1 MRMVRR
7 VAAVSLGLAALL
19 LVAVAFVFAGSPS
32 TLSSGVHIAGIDVEG
47 LSPEAAVRRL
57 EGHEAAL
64 RRVPLA
70 VTVDGQEFR
79 VRPSDLALD
88 VDWRAA
94 VAEAQSKT
102 DGVRPIRGFRRL
114 AAWAFGAD
122 VTPHATVKPAALER
136 VLRPMTRGDVAHR
149 DASIRMAGLRPV
161 VVPEKDGLAL
171 DRKRAQAAIVGR
183 LASLDRTPVT
193 LSATTEEPKVTAAML
208 EPVVERVRT
217 IVSKPVRLVSG
228 EGFIRVSK
236 RQLARLLELPA
247 NGTKTLRIGGPRA
260 DAYFATLAK
269 RINTKSRD
277 AEFIVATEDRVLV
290 KPSVSAR
297 ALDVPRTANRLFAA
311 ALRPAQR
318 TAPMVVGTKQ
328 PERTTSEAKQMGIT
342 SLVGGYTTYY
352 TGDANRVHNVRLVAE
367 LIDRTLI
374 APGTTFSFNATTG
387 ERNEAKGFLEAPV
400 IINGELQTGLGGG
413 VCQVST
419 TVFNSAY
426 EAGLDITE
434 RTNHALYISHYPQGR
449 DATVN
454 YPDTDLKFVNDTKKW
469 LLLRTFVGSS
479 ALTVN
484 LYGAPQHRRVESE
497 VGDLRVVGNPP
508 TTWRKDPTIYRGQRV
523 VAESGSSALAT
534 SVRRRVYSATG
545 NLLYDNTW
553 YSSYRGEKKVI
564 LVGTKPKPEPKPE
577 PKPKAEDEP
586 LPPPAEEPP
595 PPVGDTGPGT

>member
-1 MRMVRR
+1 MVRR
-7 VAAVSLGLAALL
+7 IAAVSLGLGALL
-19 LVAVAFVFAGSPS
+19 LVAVAFVYAGSPN
-32 TLSSGVHIAGIDVEG
+32 TLPSGVHIAGVDVAG

-64 RRVPLA
+64 RRVPLT
-70 VTVDGQEFR
+70 VTVDGQRFR

-94 VAEAQSKT
+94 VADAQSKT

-114 AAWAFGAD
+114 AAWAFGTD
-122 VTPHATVKPAALER
+122 VTPQATVNADALER

-161 VVPEKDGLAL
+161 IVAEKDGLAL
-171 DRKRAQAAIVGR
+171 DRKEAEAAIVGT

-193 LSATTEEPKVTAAML
+193 LSATSEEPKVTADDL
-208 EPVVERVRT
+208 EPVLEKVRVA
-217 IVSKPVRLVSG
+217 VSKPVRLVSG
-228 EGFIRVSK
+228 DGFTRVSK

-269 RINTKSRD
+269 RINTKPQD
-277 AEFIVATEDRVLV
+277 AEFVVATEDRVLV
-290 KPSVSAR
+290 KPSVNAR
-297 ALDVPRTANRLFAA
+297 ALDVPRTAERLFAA
-311 ALRPAQR
+311 ALRPTQR
-318 TAPMVVGTKQ
+318 SAHMVVGTKE
-328 PERTTSEAKQMGIT
+328 PERTTAEARQMGIT
-342 SLVGGYTTYY
+342 GRVGGYTTYY

-387 ERNEAKGFLEAPV
+387 DRNEAKGFLEAPV

-419 TVFNSAY
+419 TVFNAAY
-426 EAGLDITE
+426 EAGLEITE

-479 ALTVN
+479 ALTVS

-497 VGDLRVVGNPP
+497 VGELRVVGNPP
-508 TTWRKDPTIYRGQRV
+508 TTWRKDPTITKGQRV
-523 VAESGSSALAT
+523 VSEAGSSPLAT
-534 SVRRRVYSATG
+534 SVRRRVYSAG
-545 NLLYDNTW
+545 GKLLYDNTW
-553 YSSYRGEKKVI
+553 YSSYRGEKRVI
-564 LVGTKPKPEPKPE
+564 LVGTKPKPQ
-577 PKPKAEDEP
+577 PKPKAKDTQPPAGET
-586 LPPPAEEPP
+586 LPPAAPPAPP
-595 PPVGDTGPGT
+595 TGAGPGT

>member
-1 MRMVRR
+1 MARR
-7 VAAVSLGLAALL
+7 VAAVTVGLAVLL
-19 LVAVAFVFAGSPS
+19 LVAVAFVYAGSPS
-32 TLSSGVHIAGIDVEG
+32 TLPSGVRIAGVDVAG
-47 LSPEAAVRRL
+47 LSPAAAVRRL

-70 VTVDGQEFR
+70 VTVDDRRFQ

-102 DGVRPIRGFRRL
+102 DGIRPIRGFRRL
-114 AAWAFGAD
+114 AAWAFGTN
-122 VTPHATVKPAALER
+122 VIPHATVKPAALER
-136 VLRPMTRGDVAHR
+136 VLGPMTRGDVAHR

-171 DRKRAQAAIVGR
+171 DRKEAEAAIVFT

-193 LSATTEEPKVTAAML
+193 LSATTEQPKVTADDL
-208 EPVVERVRT
+208 EPVVEKVRT
-217 IVSKPVRLVSG
+217 IVSRPVRLVSG

-247 NGTKTLRIGGPRA
+247 NGSKALKIGGPRA

-269 RINTKSRD
+269 RINTKAQD
-277 AEFIVATEDRVLV
+277 AQFIVATKDRVLV
-290 KPSVSAR
+290 KPSVNAR
-297 ALDVPRTANRLFAA
+297 ALDVPRTASRLFAA
-311 ALRPAQR
+311 ALRPTQR
-318 TAPMVVGTKQ
+318 TAPMLVATEE
-328 PERTTSEAKQMGIT
+328 PERTTAEARRMGIT
-342 SLVGGYTTYY
+342 GLVGGFTTYY

-419 TVFNSAY
+419 TVFNAAY
-426 EAGLDITE
+426 ESGLGITE

-497 VGDLRVVGNPP
+497 VGDLRVVGSPP
-508 TTWRKDPTIYRGQRV
+508 TTWRKDPTITKGRRV
-523 VAESGSSALAT
+523 VAEAGSSPLTT
-534 SVRRRVYSATG
+534 SVRRRVYSAGG

-553 YSSYRGEKKVI
+553 YSSYRGEKKVV
-564 LVGTKPKPEPKPE
+564 LVGTKPKPEPKP
-577 PKPKAEDEP
+577 KPKAKD
-586 LPPPAEEPP
+586 EPP
-595 PPVGDTGPGT
+595 PVVERTPPVEPPAPPADAGPGT

>member
-1 MRMVRR
+1 MVRR
-7 VAAVSLGLAALL
+7 VAAGSLGLVALL
-19 LVAVAFVFAGSPS
+19 LVAVAFVYAGSPS
-32 TLSSGVHIAGIDVEG
+32 TLPSGVHIAGVDVAG
-47 LSPEAAVRRL
+47 LSPDAAVRRL

-64 RRVPLA
+64 RRVPLT
-70 VTVDGQEFR
+70 VTVDDRTFR

-114 AAWAFGAD
+114 AAWAFGTN
-122 VTPHATVKPAALER
+122 VTPHATLAPAALER
-136 VLRPMTRGDVAHR
+136 VLRPMTKGDVAHR

-161 VVPEKDGLAL
+161 IVPEKDGLAL
-171 DRKRAQAAIVGR
+171 DRREAQAAIVVT

-193 LSATTEEPKVTAAML
+193 LAATTERPKVTADDL
-208 EPVVERVRT
+208 EPVVEKVRT

-247 NGTKTLRIGGPRA
+247 NGSKTLRIGGRRA

-269 RINTKSRD
+269 RINTKAQD
-277 AEFIVATEDRVLV
+277 AEFIVATKDRVLV
-290 KPSVSAR
+290 KPSVNAR

-311 ALRPAQR
+311 ALRPTQR
-318 TAPMVVGTKQ
+318 TAPMVVGTQ
-328 PERTTSEAKQMGIT
+328 APALTTAEARQMGVT
-342 SLVGGYTTYY
+342 GLVGGYTTYY

-419 TVFNSAY
+419 TVFNAAY
-426 EAGLDITE
+426 ESGLEITD

-454 YPDTDLKFVNDTKKW
+454 YPDTDLKFVN
-469 LLLRTFVGSS
+469 
-479 ALTVN
+479 
-484 LYGAPQHRRVESE
+484 
-497 VGDLRVVGNPP
+497 
-508 TTWRKDPTIYRGQRV
+508 
-523 VAESGSSALAT
+523 
-534 SVRRRVYSATG
+534 
-545 NLLYDNTW
+545 
-553 YSSYRGEKKVI
+553 
-564 LVGTKPKPEPKPE
+564 
-577 PKPKAEDEP
+577 
-586 LPPPAEEPP
+586 
-595 PPVGDTGPGT
+595 